1 MGQLHVLF
9 LLHSHFSVLQHGAAC
24 LCSCEDPQL
33 YPNDLKIR
41 SAASGC
47 HLEHSP
53 LGRRSFVEIL
63 CSQDE
68 HIIKLIYSCFLIFLW
83 FVLTFIN

>member
-33 YPNDLKIR
+33 YPNDLKYDLQLRVAI
-41 SAASGC
+41 
-47 HLEHSP
+47 
-53 LGRRSFVEIL
+53 
-63 CSQDE
+63 
-68 HIIKLIYSCFLIFLW
+68 
-83 FVLTFIN
+83 